1 MDLGP
6 PGPFTIRPPRGLLR
20 GSGGHTQC
28 GSTLPMPSF
37 CRHNR
42 LVQNCPICS
51 KEQDVEPRPLISPSL
66 PRGGLTQ
73 PHSATPRPRSG
84 GRSAASRSASKGSR
98 SAAGRGGSSAI
109 RVRRLRSAVDDG
121 YRSPLVPGLKSS
133 EEAERLALELA
144 LAAGRLQALSD
155 DPPGL
160 YGDLAAPTG
169 DPEERT
175 WLGFLIAYL
184 GPLETVED
192 PFAAISAVRTSWAS
206 GELPVLDALQS
217 GPRSAHDPGRGDSTM
232 RAYRAW
238 AERAGSQSAAYLG
251 DASWSAE
258 RRFARVFERLA
269 LPGLPRAARSTT
281 CNARPRADRR
291 RKSLMRRLLL
301 LLSLIALPPAAV
313 ALAVGTG
320 SAVASRQATSAAS
333 APKRHG
339 VTITSSRNPSGAGRP
354 IVISGRVSGAAPRP
368 VTVWLWVRYP
378 GDRRFHF
385 SLSTRSDSSGHYAIT
400 LGSGQVT
407 TNREWYVTAGGARSP
422 ILRQSVRSLIGLS
435 SSDKLPVPGERL
447 VLHGH
452 VYPWHGGSLILLQ
465 RLGPQGWQTISRSTA
480 GA

>member
-1 MDLGP
+1 M
-6 PGPFTIRPPRGLLR
+6 
-20 GSGGHTQC
+20 
-28 GSTLPMPSF
+28 PMPSF

-144 LAAGRLQALSD
+144 FAAGRLQALSD

-269 LPGLPRAARSTT
+269 LPGLHRAARFDLLVTLGR
-281 CNARPRADRR
+281 AGLYELRPASLALGGGDKVTVAAKRALGIGD
-291 RKSLMRRLLL
+291 SLLL
-301 LLSLIALPPAAV
+301 ERRAAQLAQACDVPLEALDLGLENWDRDERMRVGWGPDAEPDPDV
-313 ALAVGTG
+313 A
-320 SAVASRQATSAAS
+320 
-333 APKRHG
+333 
-339 VTITSSRNPSGAGRP
+339 
-354 IVISGRVSGAAPRP
+354 
-368 VTVWLWVRYP
+368 
-378 GDRRFHF
+378 
-385 SLSTRSDSSGHYAIT
+385 
-400 LGSGQVT
+400 
-407 TNREWYVTAGGARSP
+407 
-422 ILRQSVRSLIGLS
+422 QSVRVALGL
-435 SSDKLPVPGERL
+435 
-447 VLHGH
+447 
-452 VYPWHGGSLILLQ
+452 
-465 RLGPQGWQTISRSTA
+465 
-480 GA
+480 